1 MYSLRIRAPL
11 VAQVAGVIPNVLA
24 PPLHS
29 LRHTGERFQPLPPLA
44 HRVSL
49 ATMAEV
55 KKNFCDVRIAV
66 RQLVSHIHLAGTA
79 SACQRKLLVESSVGW
94 LSRIS
99 RRKSPFRFTTFFS
112 CLLFAFNFLEFQ
124 RSLDERERTLCRCS
138 ELLSEWFG
146 SVGRVF
152 YERKTT
158 ELVPRRGDTSSTTT
172 RVKAATASSELAA
185 PSYHTYIAPAES
197 C

>member
-24 PPLHS
+24 PPLQS
-29 LRHTGERFQPLPPLA
+29 LRHAGERFQVFASLA
-44 HRVSL
+44 PRVSL

-55 KKNFCDVRIAV
+55 KKNFCDDLIAV

-79 SACQRKLLVESSVGW
+79 SACQRKLFEESSVGW

-99 RRKSPFRFTTFFS
+99 RRKSPFRCTTFFS
-112 CLLFAFNFLEFQ
+112 CLLFAFNFLECQ

-158 ELVPRRGDTSSTTT
+158 EILPRVRDADS
-172 RVKAATASSELAA
+172 RF
-185 PSYHTYIAPAES
+185 PND
-197 C
+197 

>member
-1 MYSLRIRAPL
+1 M
-11 VAQVAGVIPNVLA
+11 VAHFL
-24 PPLHS
+24 
-29 LRHTGERFQPLPPLA
+29 

-66 RQLVSHIHLAGTA
+66 RQLASHVYLAGVT

-94 LSRIS
+94 LSRTS
-99 RRKSPFRFTTFFS
+99 RRHSAIPNPDF
-112 CLLFAFNFLEFQ
+112 LLVLLLTLNFLEFH
-124 RSLDERERTLCRCS
+124 RSLDERERTLCRFP

-158 ELVPRRGDTSSTTT
+158 EILPRSRQ
-172 RVKAATASSELAA
+172 TASRPPLR
-185 PSYHTYIAPAES
+185 
-197 C
+197 

>member
-1 MYSLRIRAPL
+1 
-11 VAQVAGVIPNVLA
+11 
-24 PPLHS
+24 
-29 LRHTGERFQPLPPLA
+29 
-44 HRVSL
+44 
-49 ATMAEV
+49 MAEV
-55 KKNFCDVRIAV
+55 KKNFCDDRIAV
-66 RQLVSHIHLAGTA
+66 RQLASHVYLAGVT

-112 CLLFAFNFLEFQ
+112 CLLFAFNFLGFQ

-152 YERKTT
+152 YEQKTT
-158 ELVPRRGDTSSTTT
+158 ELVPRRGDTSSSTT
-172 RVKAATASSELAA
+172 RVKGFYA
-185 PSYHTYIAPAES
+185 
-197 C
+197 